1 MIETGGTR
9 EQFWSSNLRELQIDI
24 EVAIERR
31 SREEQSR
38 RWHTWHV
45 AALPNAKKFPDF
57 KDFVPAKETAAPT
70 RRQTM
75 EEQIAIA
82 KAWSAAVSGPKSRPQ
97 ARGTAGRL
105 PTGSGP
111 QSAPR
116 SLGQT
121 E

>member
-1 MIETGGTR
+1 MIETGCLDQAR
-9 EQFWSSNLRELQIDI
+9 FWSSTLKEVQLDL
-24 EVAIERR
+24 EVAEVRQ

-82 KAWSAAVSGPKSRPQ
+82 KAWSAAVSRKG
-97 ARGTAGRL
+97 
-105 PTGSGP
+105 
-111 QSAPR
+111 
-116 SLGQT
+116 
-121 E
+121 